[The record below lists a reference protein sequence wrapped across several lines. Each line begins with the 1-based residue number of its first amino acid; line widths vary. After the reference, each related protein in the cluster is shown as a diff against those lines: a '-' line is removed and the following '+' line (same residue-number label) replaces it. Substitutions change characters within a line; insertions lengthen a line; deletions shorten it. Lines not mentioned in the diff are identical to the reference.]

1 MERRCYWVGGAGV
14 RVNYTNLT
22 LTVTEVNTAF
32 HCKEEEEGD
41 LSAWPR
47 SSLCCSQNHVVVP
60 NKASQHSTKTNV
72 PPRLRT
78 LTAGLSSGK
87 NQSCTQKKT
96 LSQLSVPA
104 GRMSCIRAQRWHRT
118 PIQLLCIG
126 SVHPVSA
133 PTSGPQ
139 SDLNRNSVLTA
150 EDLDQ

>member
-1 MERRCYWVGGAGV
+1 MERRRYWVGGAGV

-47 SSLCCSQNHVVVP
+47 GSLCCSQNHVVVP

-87 NQSCTQKKT
+87 NQSCTQKRHSHNS
-96 LSQLSVPA
+96 LCQQD
-104 GRMSCIRAQRWHRT
+104 GCRALEHSGGTGHRSSYFALVLFILYQRPLVDHRVT
-118 PIQLLCIG
+118 
-126 SVHPVSA
+126 
-133 PTSGPQ
+133 
-139 SDLNRNSVLTA
+139 
-150 EDLDQ
+150 